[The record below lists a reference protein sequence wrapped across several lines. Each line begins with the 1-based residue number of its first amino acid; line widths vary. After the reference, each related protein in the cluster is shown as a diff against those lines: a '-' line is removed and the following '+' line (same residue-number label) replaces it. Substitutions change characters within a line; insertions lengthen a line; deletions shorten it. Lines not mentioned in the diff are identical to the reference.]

1 MLKAN
6 KVLISWQDVVF
17 IKWVL
22 LKCQL
27 QRFVYLLSFLSQGLR
42 IHVFNILFSRNKEE
56 QKEEDG
62 LTWDHHNSN
71 SESKW
76 LHLREQGFSVGTRD
90 TLDMWFLK
98 IKKEMWSKR
107 WEENSNE
114 RLTRK
119 EEREWNRMKPE
130 MSYIDRLV
138 KSQVK
143 RDNILVMNLLQ
154 KQEIQVRRL
163 QIRRLKLQK
172 TA

>member
-98 IKKEMWSKR
+98 IKKEMWSKG

-114 RLTRK
+114 QLTRK
-119 EEREWNRMKPE
+119 EKKRRKGMKQNE
-130 MSYIDRLV
+130 ARNELHRSTCEV
-138 KSQVK
+138 VSEK
-143 RDNILVMNLLQ
+143 RQHPCHGPVTETRDSGEKIAN
-154 KQEIQVRRL
+154 
-163 QIRRLKLQK
+163 
-172 TA
+172 